1 MCEPDIDKTKLISA
15 YKNTISGFINYQIDN
30 NFYGK
35 FHLFFKLFSKID
47 LINFVNNNEL
57 ENKFNF
63 NNTKNKTVYSFL
75 VDTYNKNY
83 PQKNFLN
90 SEQLE
95 KLLYLTIEE
104 SINIYAN
111 FAKSFNY
118 DCMLRYICGILKES
132 NSSYKLKNQK
142 KFLSLVNKINNDPY
156 WKLFVITYIYPFII
170 EQDDLYD
177 IAYNLLENCSA
188 GQYVDI
194 LFQSIFS
201 KLVKVNK
208 ELVQKVLLLLKK
220 ELIFNPNRVSHFPY
234 NITLLQLLNLIDYFI
249 KKNKLTNKNV
259 IYNLIKDLNAYKQNY
274 FEQIRDYNFKE
285 NYNDNLMIIKINSHY
300 NDIDFSEINIEIL
313 RYIKQTSL
321 DSVKIYFQNNPN
333 ERNKFI
339 EKSIEQLKNITDKKK
354 YKEIMDIIKKI
365 I

>member
-1 MCEPDIDKTKLISA
+1 M
-15 YKNTISGFINYQIDN
+15 
-30 NFYGK
+30 
-35 FHLFFKLFSKID
+35 
-47 LINFVNNNEL
+47 
-57 ENKFNF
+57 
-63 NNTKNKTVYSFL
+63 
-75 VDTYNKNY
+75 
-83 PQKNFLN
+83 
-90 SEQLE
+90 
-95 KLLYLTIEE
+95 
-104 SINIYAN
+104 
-111 FAKSFNY
+111 
-118 DCMLRYICGILKES
+118 
-132 NSSYKLKNQK
+132 
-142 KFLSLVNKINNDPY
+142 
-156 WKLFVITYIYPFII
+156 
-170 EQDDLYD
+170 
-177 IAYNLLENCSA
+177 
-188 GQYVDI
+188 
-194 LFQSIFS
+194 
-201 KLVKVNK
+201 
-208 ELVQKVLLLLKK
+208 LLLLKK